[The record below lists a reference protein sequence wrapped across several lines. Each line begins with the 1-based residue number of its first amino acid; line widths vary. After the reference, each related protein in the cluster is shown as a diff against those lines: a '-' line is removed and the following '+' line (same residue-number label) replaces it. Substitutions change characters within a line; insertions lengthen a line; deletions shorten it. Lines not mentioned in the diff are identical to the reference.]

1 MESRRAAVT
10 ELVKAWRR
18 GDASARDRVSP
29 LVYGELRK
37 RAASYLRRER
47 RNHTLS
53 ATALVH
59 ESYLRLVGQG
69 AGSENRA
76 QFCALAAGM
85 MRRVLVDHARARAA
99 AKRPRPGLQVTLDD
113 QIASPEP
120 RTYQLLG
127 VDEALNQLALLD
139 ARQARLVEL
148 RYFGGLTA
156 AEAAEV
162 LGISSSTFKREWN
175 LARAWLYRWLSE
187 QGGEVAARPDAAAP

>member
-1 MESRRAAVT
+1 MESRRAAGA
-10 ELVKAWRR
+10 ELVEGGGR
-18 GDASARDRVSP
+18 GDASARDRGRP
-29 LVYGELRK
+29 LLYGELRK
-37 RAASYLRRER
+37 RAAAHLRRGR
-47 RNHTLS
+47 RNHPP
-53 ATALVH
+53 AGAAPGPG
-59 ESYLRLVGQG
+59 SYLRLVGQC

-187 QGGEVAARPDAAAP
+187 QGGEVAA